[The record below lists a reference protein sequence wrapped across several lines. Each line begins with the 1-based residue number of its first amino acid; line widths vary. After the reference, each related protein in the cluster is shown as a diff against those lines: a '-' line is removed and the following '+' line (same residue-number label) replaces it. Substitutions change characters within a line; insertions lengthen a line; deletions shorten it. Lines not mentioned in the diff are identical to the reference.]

1 MRMNVVCVFSF
12 FTKPTVKTQRFK
24 CLWQVIYVLRLTR
37 KIGMSATGEN
47 LRQPCRIA
55 LGNIVFVLICRSA
68 LAFSSGRDLIVTR
81 QRVMIQE

>member
-24 CLWQVIYVLRLTR
+24 CLWQVIYVLRLTE
-37 KIGMSATGEN
+37 KTGMSATGEN

-55 LGNIVFVLICRSA
+55 LGNIVFVLIRSSRQLILSTPMRASSSAVA
-68 LAFSSGRDLIVTR
+68 L
-81 QRVMIQE
+81 